1 MVALVVF
8 INNGYFENYWTQ
20 KVHLV
25 VMFSKIWLDLYVM
38 YVLLGRSCM
47 KWYLPIADVQ
57 MLYKV
62 DFQELDRFA

>member
-8 INNGYFENYWTQ
+8 INNGY
-20 KVHLV
+20 
-25 VMFSKIWLDLYVM
+25 WLDLYVM